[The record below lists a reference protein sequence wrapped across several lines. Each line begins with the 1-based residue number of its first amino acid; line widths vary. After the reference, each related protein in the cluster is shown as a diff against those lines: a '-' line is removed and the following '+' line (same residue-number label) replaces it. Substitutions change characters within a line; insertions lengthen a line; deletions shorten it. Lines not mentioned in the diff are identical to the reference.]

1 MLKDEAS
8 ILAASPLFSGIAND
22 TVLELF
28 KNIPYSI
35 KSYPKDALMM
45 IRGERYDELKVLLNG
60 EVSAEIHDFTGKV
73 MKVENLK
80 APDSLAIGILFAD
93 DNTLPVTLVT
103 QSEVKVISIPKSSI
117 IQLAQN
123 NQHFLQNFFT
133 QSANKMT
140 FVVEKLRLLK
150 FSSLKQKLCSYVLSL
165 AEKQQSQTILLPY
178 NREQLAALFG
188 VARPSLSRVC
198 SEVVDQGLLSMQGKK
213 VTVLDKEQIKAL
225 LKG

>member
-1 MLKDEAS
+1 MLKDEAN
-8 ILAASPLFSGIAND
+8 ILAASPLFSGISSD
-22 TVLELF
+22 LVLELF
-28 KNIPYSI
+28 SSIPFTI
-35 KSYPKDALMM
+35 KTYPKDSMMM
-45 IRGERYDELKVLLNG
+45 IRGDVYDELKVLLNG
-60 EVSAEIHDFTGKV
+60 EVSAEIQDFTGKV

-103 QSEVKVISIPKSSI
+103 QSDVKVISIPKSSI
-117 IQLAQN
+117 VKLAQS
-123 NQHFLQNFFT
+123 NQFFLQNFFT

-165 AEKQQSQTILLPY
+165 SDKQQSETIQLPY

-198 SEVVDQGLLSMQGKK
+198 SEVVDQGFMSMDGKK
-213 VTVLDKEQIKAL
+213 VTILDKEGIKAL
-225 LKG
+225 LKE